1 MVGFWLFMH
10 IIMSS
15 MGTSPD
21 DWACWQ
27 SNPAYVPKESYAAAC
42 VLYADGN
49 EHTPKLRFY
58 LDWEGDIGQDIAW
71 G

>member
-1 MVGFWLFMH
+1 MGFWLFMH
-10 IIMSS
+10 IIMSFL
-15 MGTSPD
+15 GTSPD

-27 SNPAYVPKESYAAAC
+27 SNPVYVPQEPFAAAC

-49 EHTPKLRFY
+49 AYTPKLRFY
-58 LDWEGDIGQDIAW
+58 LDWDGSIGQDIAW